1 MLQRPTRS
9 RPPWR
14 CGPRSCR
21 ACRRPA
27 RWCTPPRASATRP
40 PGRPSPSSRIR
51 GPVPVVDLEAGYDRG
66 DAVRSAWR
74 VNDDPT
80 VLRLERVFD
89 APPERVYAAWTEPAL
104 LRRWW
109 AAEPGWTT
117 PEATTDVRVGGA
129 YRLSMKGTDGILR
142 TVVGEYLEI
151 DPPRR
156 LVYTWKWVEHAAP
169 PPSDGVTVV

>member
-1 MLQRPTRS
+1 
-9 RPPWR
+9 
-14 CGPRSCR
+14 
-21 ACRRPA
+21 
-27 RWCTPPRASATRP
+27 
-40 PGRPSPSSRIR
+40 
-51 GPVPVVDLEAGYDRG
+51 
-66 DAVRSAWR
+66 

-117 PEATTDVRVGGA
+117 PEATTDLRVGGA
-129 YRLSMKGTDGILR
+129 YRLSMQGSDGIVR
-142 TVVGEYLEI
+142 TVAGEYLEV

-156 LVYTWKWVEHAAP
+156 LVYTWKWVSNDYRAP
-169 PPSDGVTVV
+169 DQGVTVVSVDFVAEGGATRVVLEQRDHEDEAGRDSHGRGWRGCLDNLERLLAVG